1 MKHEMSEAEKKAA
14 DEKAAMEAEMAEKD
28 AALAKAEAEKMDD
41 AAIDARV
48 ATRADLIT
56 RARSVV
62 ADLDVAGLS
71 DADIRKAAVVAKLGD
86 AAVEGKSTAYIDAR
100 FDILTEAKADP
111 LKETKLAPKPVADL
125 DAIYA
130 DRNKALNDAWKK
142 GAN

>member
-1 MKHEMSEAEKKAA
+1 
-14 DEKAAMEAEMAEKD
+14 
-28 AALAKAEAEKMDD
+28 
-41 AAIDARV
+41 V